1 MKYGK
6 EISLIVAGS
15 LVGFVLGGISV
26 INAELKCKAI
36 RTAFVKVIAYKITDV
51 MVGPRKRE
59 PCNTKVSYR
68 NYYDHYKSI
77 NVDDIVFDTRRDA
90 ETILDAMAN
99 IKNAYDVVT
108 VADLYELSGL
118 SSNYN
123 DNRYGWTDI
132 SGVTVFR
139 VRDGYMLKLPKARF
153 LN

>member
-6 EISLIVAGS
+6 EIGLVVASS

-36 RTAFVKVIAYKITDV
+36 RTAFVKVITDKITDV
-51 MVGPRKRE
+51 IFGPQGRE
-59 PCNTKVSYR
+59 NCKAGVSYH
-68 NYYDHYKSI
+68 NYYNHYKSI
-77 NVDDIVFDTRRDA
+77 NVNDIVFDTRRDA
-90 ETILDAMAN
+90 ETVLDAMVD
-99 IKNAYDVVT
+99 IKNTYDVVT
-108 VADLYELSGL
+108 VADLYELSDL

-132 SGVTVFR
+132 SGCKTVR
-139 VRDGYMLKLPKARF
+139 VRDGYILKLPRAQF